1 MLGSVAFTLLGSL
14 LLSSSG
20 HFQDEKS
27 QAAPVVDLAGTN
39 WIGSADTPVAPSFI
53 ALEFPPQGSGQVRL
67 TMPSALALGKLVDL
81 GGKPGAPT
89 ISLAAGGRTAMLL
102 LEPAPD
108 GISGRMDVFGADGQ
122 TVLQGFPLK
131 LLPWSAPEQMKN
143 NDFYIGNLELPGGNE
158 LELHLQL
165 GFDADTASARLGIPM
180 QGVEGYPTDARRLEN
195 GWFIETNFGTPVTM
209 ELEIQEDK
217 SLSGLMKQSGAALQ
231 VSLTPVDGAE
241 FNRDRR
247 PQTPKPPFPYKEIE
261 ARIDHPDGHVL
272 AGSLLLPD
280 GVENPPV
287 AVMISGSGPQ
297 DRDESIMGHSPFL
310 VLADHLARQGIATL
324 RYDDRGFG
332 ESTGEFSTA
341 LTSDFATDALA
352 AVGWLR
358 DREDVDDSAIGLIG
372 HSEGGLV
379 APMVIVEDQAI
390 AFAVLMAGPG
400 VDGGRILTSQ
410 SERIMT
416 VQGTDPAEIAKIIV
430 RHAEM
435 MDLVRNDAPVEELG
449 TGYLALI
456 DAQIASARSELGDEQ
471 ANQMMTDG
479 RAKLAAD
486 PQPFNPWMVAF
497 IRTDPREF
505 LSQLSCPVLA
515 INGTRDV
522 QVISE
527 INLPEIERAVTTGG
541 GTVKVIEYDG
551 LNHLFQKSET
561 GAVTEY
567 SSIETTMEPEVLMDI
582 STWILEVTGRS
593 EP

>member
-1 MLGSVAFTLLGSL
+1 VLGSTTFTLLGSFL
-14 LLSSSG
+14 LASAG
-20 HFQDEKS
+20 HFQDETP
-27 QAAPVVDLAGTN
+27 QAAPELDLAGSN
-39 WIGSADTPVAPSFI
+39 WLGRADTPVAPSFI
-53 ALEFPPQGSGQVRL
+53 ALEFPSQDTGQVRL

-81 GGKPGAPT
+81 GGEPGAPT
-89 ISLAAGGRTAMLL
+89 ISLAAGGRTAMLH

-108 GISGRMDVFGADGQ
+108 AISGRMDVFGPDGE
-122 TVLQGFPLK
+122 TVLQGFPLQ

-158 LELHLQL
+158 LELHLEL
-165 GFDADTASARLGIPM
+165 GYDADTASARLGIPM
-180 QGVEGYPTDARRLEN
+180 QSVEGYPSDARKLEN

-217 SLSGLMKQSGAALQ
+217 SLTGTMKQSGAVLP
-231 VSLTPVDGAE
+231 VSLKPVGGDE

-341 LTSDFATDALA
+341 LTSDFATDTLA

-358 DREDVDDSAIGLIG
+358 DRDDIDDSAIGLIG

-379 APMVIVEDQAI
+379 APMAIAEDQAI

-416 VQGTDPAEIAKIIV
+416 VQGTDPAEVAKIIV
-430 RHAEM
+430 LHAEM

-471 ANQMMTDG
+471 ANQMMADG

-486 PQPFNPWMVAF
+486 PQPFTPWMVAF

-541 GTVKVIEYDG
+541 GTIKTIEYDG

-561 GAVTEY
+561 GAVSEY
-567 SSIETTMEPEVLMDI
+567 STIETTMEPEVLMDI

-593 EP
+593 KP